1 MFSFFC
7 LFRLWSDVA
16 VQEFAQFHLNRSKT
30 YKAGTTDELLKG
42 WLSSSTHPLGSSN
55 FFFFFLKL
63 FSDNQMNTA
72 TNNQFVT
79 GGSVFV
85 FPLSSRF
92 CSGPPV
98 LNQIGSAG
106 YYLIK
111 RVDPPFISLALQR
124 GPDTKTEPVR
134 PAEGR
139 TLQLCSSAALL
150 SVLQLCS
157 VFQTMSRLKH
167 GVANRVEHLVRR

>member
-1 MFSFFC
+1 
-7 LFRLWSDVA
+7 
-16 VQEFAQFHLNRSKT
+16 
-30 YKAGTTDELLKG
+30 
-42 WLSSSTHPLGSSN
+42 
-55 FFFFFLKL
+55 
-63 FSDNQMNTA
+63 MNTA
-72 TNNQFVT
+72 TNDQFVT
-79 GGSVFV
+79 RGSVFV
-85 FPLSSRF
+85 FPLSSRL

-150 SVLQLCS
+150 SVSNDVTFETWCRHQSRALSEALS
-157 VFQTMSRLKH
+157 ALESEFQIHEPLS
-167 GVANRVEHLVRR
+167 VEHLTAGHRPLSTQHGTVCRALCIFTARSRRLNLSQTFIKYIRQTVEHQHA

>member
-1 MFSFFC
+1 
-7 LFRLWSDVA
+7 
-16 VQEFAQFHLNRSKT
+16 
-30 YKAGTTDELLKG
+30 
-42 WLSSSTHPLGSSN
+42 
-55 FFFFFLKL
+55 
-63 FSDNQMNTA
+63 MNTA
-72 TNNQFVT
+72 TNDQFVT

-85 FPLSSRF
+85 FPLSSRL

-111 RVDPPFISLALQR
+111 RVDPPFISLVLQR

-150 SVLQLCS
+150 SVSNDVTFETWCRHQSRPLSEALS
-157 VFQTMSRLKH
+157 ALESEFQIHEPVSRAPHRESPPPVSAAWYCLP
-167 GVANRVEHLVRR
+167 RVVYFHCAVTKTEFVTNVH